1 MAEEEQYQKPVG
13 EEGKAVIAKMYEHH
27 RELTIWGLANIPAK
41 TAMNVLDVGCGGG
54 MAVKMLALKYPNAKI
69 TGIDISE
76 ECIQA
81 TLDYNKV
88 FHQWGKVDAKVASV
102 EDVPFGDSSLDIIT
116 AVETYFF
123 WPELKTNI
131 AHLASKLSPG
141 GCLCIISEQYFTDE
155 NREKMNE
162 ACAKYHMKL
171 VENDVMLSFIEAAGL
186 KTQMILNED
195 KGWVTYLGF
204 KE

>member
-1 MAEEEQYQKPVG
+1 M
-13 EEGKAVIAKMYEHH
+13 
-27 RELTIWGLANIPAK
+27 
-41 TAMNVLDVGCGGG
+41 
-54 MAVKMLALKYPNAKI
+54 
-69 TGIDISE
+69 
-76 ECIQA
+76 
-81 TLDYNKV
+81 
-88 FHQWGKVDAKVASV
+88 
-102 EDVPFGDSSLDIIT
+102 EDVPFGDSSLDIVT

-123 WPELKTNI
+123 WPDLKANI
-131 AHLASKLSPG
+131 AHLVSKLSPE

-171 VENDVMLSFIEAAGL
+171 VENDVMLSIMEEAGL